1 MNCRIMGS
9 GNTPLHVAAIN
20 DQVEC
25 VRILLL
31 RGCDTSIVNNS
42 HQNAHQ
48 VAVIAGNLSL
58 AELINSHRP
67 EHVVPYRDKPRFNPA
82 RRPQVTHY
90 ANNEKAN
97 SKENGSSAGSGQIH
111 LTIGPRT
118 NSPSLSQ
125 RTNNTTTTSS
135 GVCCDDGDKK
145 KEGYEHEEDDDE
157 DDHEDEE
164 DEETCEQEEKNGEN
178 GSSSEDNSTVA
189 PGMTVRAVS
198 DYNSGDPS
206 HLQLRR
212 NDLILLLPSNG
223 SPPTIASQKLLLGR
237 RCIDGQEGYFPACCV
252 ERIKKNKSFNGEDG
266 GGGGERVE
274 GRRDMKYKNVQSA
287 TLPTRGRRGGRKC
300 LLDKGVT
307 RHYQERTVTL
317 HRGSKGFGFVL
328 RGAKDSSPILNKQL
342 MQPGGSMPLIGLQYF
357 DEIETG
363 GVADAAGLK
372 RGDFLLAVND
382 VDVRQMSHEN
392 VVQLIRKS
400 GDKVTMT
407 IATPAPKQLVSILK
421 KKGKSN
427 KVSAS
432 GAGESNGFIA
442 NSNTTDTMTTSQSQ
456 NQMSQS
462 VYSSFGGK
470 PGSKAP
476 PPAPPKRDPSTTL
489 TASRARARS
498 LVVPSEVRSA
508 HHQTLM
514 MVEMKGDFNANDK
527 SENEPKSEGGRS
539 SVNRSRS
546 LKTESSLDSIKVG
559 SFIF

>member
-58 AELINSHRP
+58 AELINSHRA

-82 RRPQVTHY
+82 RRPQGPRYPSTE
-90 ANNEKAN
+90 NG
-97 SKENGSSAGSGQIH
+97 SGKENGSGQMH
-111 LTIGPRT
+111 LTVGPRT

-135 GVCCDDGDKK
+135 GVCCDEDKK
-145 KEGYEHEEDDDE
+145 RDGYGQEDEEEEDD
-157 DDHEDEE
+157 EDEE
-164 DEETCEQEEKNGEN
+164 ETGENEEKNGEN
-178 GSSSEDNSTVA
+178 GSSSEDNSTVTA
-189 PGMTVRAVS
+189 GMTVRAVS

-223 SPPTIASQKLLLGR
+223 SPPTIASQRLLLGR
-237 RCIDGQEGYFPACCV
+237 RCIDGQEGYFPACCI
-252 ERIKKNKSFNGEDG
+252 ERIKKNKSFSGEDG
-266 GGGGERVE
+266 GDRVE

-427 KVSAS
+427 KTATAAAA
-432 GAGESNGFIA
+432 GAGGDSNGFMA
-442 NSNTTDTMTTSQSQ
+442 NSTIETMSTSQSQ

-527 SENEPKSEGGRS
+527 SENEPKSEGGRT

-559 SFIF
+559 LVVFDFFSI